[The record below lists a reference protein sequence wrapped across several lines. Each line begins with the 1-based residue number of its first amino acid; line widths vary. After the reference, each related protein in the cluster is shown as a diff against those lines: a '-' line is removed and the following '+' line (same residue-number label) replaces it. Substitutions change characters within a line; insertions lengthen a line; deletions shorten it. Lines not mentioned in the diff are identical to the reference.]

1 MIDSL
6 YERFAPELSAKG
18 KTMISTTIDKRPPLI
33 RQTTPE
39 DAKAAAT
46 EFLLDFVGNQLVV
59 GTPVTMASALRS
71 VWIVPVALAYIHTGS
86 LGEIGVIAV
95 DEETGEV
102 VAWTPVDQMKSASR
116 ALRAAREPQIS
127 EQFQTYMSADNQTT
141 GV

>member
-1 MIDSL
+1 MI
-6 YERFAPELSAKG
+6 RTA
-18 KTMISTTIDKRPPLI
+18 IDRRPLLV

-46 EFLLDFVGNQLVV
+46 EFLLDFVGSQLVANS
-59 GTPVTMASALRS
+59 PVSMTSALRS
-71 VWIVPVALAYIHTGS
+71 VWIVPVSLAYIHTGS

-102 VAWTPVDQMKSASR
+102 VAWTPIDQMKAESR

-127 EQFQTYMSADNQTT
+127 EQFRAFISTDNQSA
-141 GV
+141 GL